1 MNDGWVEAGA
11 PKCEM
16 VTRRVASSENR
27 AHAEESAE
35 SKQSKQSKQ
44 AKQASKASKA
54 KQATYVAHD
63 GGLQK
68 KVVPDA
74 LSAVVAE
81 ARDGLVEGGHGVVA
95 ARAQAVPHQPL
106 ARLEPL
112 LVRPQARR
120 EEHVA
125 FGLND

>member
-35 SKQSKQSKQ
+35 SKQSKQ
-44 AKQASKASKA
+44 A

-106 ARLEPL
+106 ARLQPL